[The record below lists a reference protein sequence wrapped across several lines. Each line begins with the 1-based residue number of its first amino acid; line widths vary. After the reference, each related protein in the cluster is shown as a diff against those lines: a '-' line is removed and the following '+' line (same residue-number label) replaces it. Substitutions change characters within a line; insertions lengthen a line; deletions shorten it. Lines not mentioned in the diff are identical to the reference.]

1 MGSEEKNT
9 IETQIRSA
17 CPQEAIGYRLVVL
30 TTTPTVYPI
39 RALHG
44 RDYYIVNPELVE
56 FPTGTPVGLHQLQFV
71 DAGGSTIPLSRQIK
85 VRIAAE
91 EQTEQASDEDE
102 PEGQEPA
109 PSGDTGAASFQ
120 SKAQE
125 LVLQRRRLRNARMAR
140 KTSEIGEYH
149 AHWSG
154 LFEDTVRRLERLD
167 ELSKLHHE
175 AQLAITQRMTTEL
188 TKIPGPPPPPQDW
201 VGLIKTGIDGVQS
214 VVTTAI
220 NARGSA
226 KSQESG
232 PLSSELSEKLA
243 EKLAEKLTERL
254 VDKLAS
260 RLSGRGAIE
269 AVSTTADAVT
279 PSVSA
284 APPIAAPAP
293 IQSAAAA
300 GPAASPTVPA
310 AAAAGG
316 ASISAIAAGLAAT
329 ADAADA
335 AVARVATTSPGAAA
349 STSKAA
355 APPASNNDKDPPAP
369 PAAPSVRADAP
380 APVAKPTENVYAR
393 SWLAMRRVIAKLT
406 DLDIINMVAN
416 PALLVSFIG
425 LLAALA
431 PESIQS
437 ALPQPIPQEAHR

>member
-85 VRIAAE
+85 IRIAAE
-91 EQTEQASDEDE
+91 EQTEQASDEDDAESPE
-102 PEGQEPA
+102 PELSSA
-109 PSGDTGAASFQ
+109 PGATSFQ

-125 LVLQRRRLRNARMAR
+125 LVLQRRRLRNARLAR
-140 KTSEIGEYH
+140 RTTEIGEYH

-154 LFEDTVRRLERLD
+154 MFEDSVQRIARLD
-167 ELSKLHHE
+167 ELSKQHHE
-175 AQLAITQRMTTEL
+175 AQLAITQRMVTEL
-188 TKIPGPPPPPQDW
+188 ARLPASPPPPQDW
-201 VGLIKTGIDGVQS
+201 VGLIKTGIEGAQS
-214 VVTTAI
+214 VITTAI

-226 KSQESG
+226 KGLDSVALTG
-232 PLSSELSEKLA
+232 EL
-243 EKLAEKLTERL
+243 T
-254 VDKLAS
+254 DKLADKLCDKLTDKLIERLAE
-260 RLSGRGAIE
+260 RLSSRGAIE
-269 AVSTTADAVT
+269 AASRTADAVT

-349 STSKAA
+349 STSNAA

-369 PAAPSVRADAP
+369 PPAPSVRADAP

-406 DLDIINMVAN
+406 DLDIVNMVAN
-416 PALLVSFIG
+416 PAVLVSFIG

-437 ALPQPIPQEAHR
+437 TLPQPIPQEAHR